1 LYYTPTSFDR
11 GEAFALTNTYPDKGH
26 GSFNMLAV
34 SVPTQLLHPTIT
46 EGRWLDGG
54 SAREVVLNQL
64 ARGLSSSANIGDS
77 VSLVVDG
84 KVTRW
89 RVVGFSE
96 DVGSAAAAYV
106 SLSSVRAALN
116 SDGVNMI
123 RIAYVNRTQDYAML
137 KNREVEALLVSQ
149 GISVEANIPVWLL
162 HNAIAGHMKV
172 LINSLMTIAILM
184 AVVGI
189 IGLMSTMSINTLER
203 TREIGVMRAI
213 GATPARIKK
222 LIVGEGLIVGSLS
235 VSIALALSLVLS
247 SHIGELIGNM
257 AFRTPLSLA
266 ISGVAVVT
274 WIALILFGS
283 YVATLYP
290 ARKAI
295 GITTRDALSY
305 E

>member
-1 LYYTPTSFDR
+1 LYYASTSFDK
-11 GEAFALTNTYPDKGH
+11 GEAFTVSTTYPDKGH

-34 SVPTQLLHPTIT
+34 PVPTQLLHPTIT
-46 EGRWLDGG
+46 EGRWLNQNN
-54 SAREVVLNQL
+54 AREVVLNQL
-64 ARGLSSSANIGDS
+64 ARGFSSSVNVGDS
-77 VSLVVDG
+77 VSLIVEG

-89 RVVGFSE
+89 YVVGFSE

-106 SLSSVRAALN
+106 SLSSVHAALN
-116 SDGVNMI
+116 SNGVNMI
-123 RIAYVNRTQDYAML
+123 RVSYVDRAQDYAMK
-137 KNREVEALLVSQ
+137 KNRAVEALLVKEN
-149 GISVEANIPVWLL
+149 IPVEVTIPVWLL

-172 LINSLMTIAILM
+172 LINSLMTMAILM

-222 LIVGEGLIVGSLS
+222 LIISEGLFVGGLS
-235 VSIALALSLVLS
+235 VSAAVVLSLVLS
-247 SHIGELIGNM
+247 AHIGELIGNM
-257 AFRTPLSLA
+257 AFRTPLSLSV
-266 ISGVAVVT
+266 SGVALVI
-274 WIALILFGS
+274 WITLILLGS
-283 YVATLYP
+283 YIATLYP
-290 ARKAI
+290 ASKAI